1 MYKENTMPKKPP
13 KPLYRQIRHK
23 MPPPSEVH
31 TPDTDYNRKHMDDY
45 PGYDDD
51 IMEEVREILER
62 NKRRVARLQTMKKI
76 S

>member
-1 MYKENTMPKKPP
+1 MPKKPP

-23 MPPPSEVH
+23 MPPPSEIH
-31 TPDTDYNRKHMDDY
+31 TTDTDYNRKRKDDY

-51 IMEEVREILER
+51 VMQEVREILER
-62 NKRRVARLQTMKKI
+62 QRKSRARLEMIKKI